1 MATSSGQFD
10 WLDTLLV
17 VMRRRLLQV
26 ARLKVRVTS
35 SVLGPESQQSLRG
48 LKADFNQISGAAD
61 KHLERALC
69 GFALDLSALI
79 HQFVDIKILEDKT
92 SPS

>member
-1 MATSSGQFD
+1 M
-10 WLDTLLV
+10 
-17 VMRRRLLQV
+17 

-69 GFALDLSALI
+69 GFASDLSALI

-92 SPS
+92 SPGLYHQEDQQGISMCEVGVRLV